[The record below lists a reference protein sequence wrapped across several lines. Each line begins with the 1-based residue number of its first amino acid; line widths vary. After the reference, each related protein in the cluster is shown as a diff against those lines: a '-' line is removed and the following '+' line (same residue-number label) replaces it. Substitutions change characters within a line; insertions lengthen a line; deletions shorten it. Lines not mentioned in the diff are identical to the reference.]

1 MQFIESG
8 ILKGGREFSGMA
20 NKWRGWIFRLL
31 LLNLQRTGNVME
43 KKKRKQLE
51 GKGFR
56 VGSAADFL
64 ELTPE
69 EEAYIEIRLDISSLV
84 KTQRTKSG
92 WTQGQLARAIG
103 SSQSR
108 IAKLEGGDP
117 GISLDLM
124 IKALLRLGTSKQ
136 QIGKLLGGER
146 EMFDFGGELTVWQFC
161 YWA

>member
-1 MQFIESG
+1 MD
-8 ILKGGREFSGMA
+8 
-20 NKWRGWIFRLL
+20 
-31 LLNLQRTGNVME
+31 

-51 GKGFR
+51 DKGFR

-69 EEAYIEIRLDISSLV
+69 EEAYIDIRLDISSLV
-84 KTQRTKSG
+84 KAQRTKRG
-92 WTQGQLARAIG
+92 WTQEQLARAIG

-124 IKALLRLGTSKQ
+124 IKALLRLGTSKK
-136 QIGKLLGGER
+136 QIGKLLE
-146 EMFDFGGELTVWQFC
+146 GELKPV
-161 YWA
+161 